1 MNERISYCSKFSL
14 SAREKKHVD
23 SGLEDQLIESGVY
36 DLGPTSAQRKG
47 KSNNRGIRTHKL
59 FLVVLFSLL

>member
-1 MNERISYCSKFSL
+1 M
-14 SAREKKHVD
+14 D

-36 DLGPTSAQRKG
+36 DLGPTSARRKG